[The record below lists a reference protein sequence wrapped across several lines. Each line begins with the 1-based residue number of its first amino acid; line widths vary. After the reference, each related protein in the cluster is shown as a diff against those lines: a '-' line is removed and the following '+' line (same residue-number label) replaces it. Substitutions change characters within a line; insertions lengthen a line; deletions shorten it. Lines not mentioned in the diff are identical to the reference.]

1 MSRLMLLPL
10 LFASN
15 FAMASS
21 FLPKEPLTLDLMA
34 LKVTKF
40 TCNRDPQIPELEC
53 SDWRGRVA
61 AQFDLGL
68 LKYGFW
74 RNDVH
79 AEGTEAKFMTV
90 GWHWELGAKLG
101 KQVELIYEHHSR
113 HTMDKEQPYSWTP
126 DTDYLRQNKYPVEDS
141 FGVRIIFYKRK

>member
-1 MSRLMLLPL
+1 MYRLMLLVL
-10 LFASN
+10 LLVPSLAN
-15 FAMASS
+15 ANS

-34 LKVTKF
+34 LKVMRF
-40 TCNRDPQIPELEC
+40 TCNRDPQLPDLEC
-53 SDWRGRVA
+53 QDWKGRVS
-61 AQFDLGL
+61 AQFDLGI

-79 AEGTEAKFMTV
+79 AEGTDAKFMSV

-101 KQVELIYEHHSR
+101 KQIELIYEHHSR
-113 HTMDKEQPYSWTP
+113 HTMDTEQPYSWIPGQT
-126 DTDYLRQNKYPVEDS
+126 YVEQNRYPVEDS